1 LVVSHDAR
9 LLAEVQS
16 GCAALDDHTP
26 VLRGVEDFHLAVEA
40 ARSWRPQL
48 AILELTGDMLAL
60 RNLAEELRIA
70 SPETVLVCAFRREVF
85 PPDVAESAVLIEA
98 LRYGIADFVRRPV
111 SSADM
116 AQLFD
121 RFLTT
126 QTQRQQPLGKIYS
139 CISNKGGV
147 GKSTLAVNLA
157 VALAKQHPERVLL
170 VDASLQMGVC
180 SPMLDLRPTSTL
192 LDASQQRSRLD
203 ETLVRQLATPHAS
216 GLDVLAAPPNPIDSG
231 EVDDEIMS
239 RVLTLARRTYD
250 HVIVD
255 TFPVFDRVVMAIL
268 DLSEKSFIVLD
279 NSVPTILSGIKF
291 LELLEG
297 VEHPPE
303 RQVVVLNRFM
313 RGWGNPTARDVAE
326 RLQRPIAHVIPFD
339 RRVQTAANLGVPFL
353 LRAGSWSNTAR
364 AMRELTRH
372 MTTPASGVPMA
383 NGTPHAPANSPTA
396 TNLTPGSERS

>member
-1 LVVSHDAR
+1 MLVVSHDAR

-16 GCAALDDHTP
+16 GCAALDDYTP
-26 VLRGVEDFHLAVEA
+26 VLRGVEDSQLAVEA
-40 ARSWRPQL
+40 IRSWRPQL

-60 RNLAEELRIA
+60 RSLCEELRIA
-70 SPETVLVCAFRREVF
+70 SSETVLVCAFRGEVF

-121 RFLTT
+121 RFLAA
-126 QTQRQQPLGKIYS
+126 QTQRERPLGKIYS

-157 VALAKQHPERVLL
+157 VALAKKHPERVLL

-192 LDASQQRSRLD
+192 LDAARQRTRLD

-216 GLDVLAAPPNPIDSG
+216 GLDVLAAPTNPIDSSD
-231 EVDDEIMS
+231 VDDEIMS
-239 RVLTLARRTYD
+239 RVLTLGRRTYD
-250 HVIVD
+250 YVIVD

-268 DLSEKSFIVLD
+268 DLSERSFIVLD
-279 NSVPTILSGIKF
+279 NSVPTVLSGIKF
-291 LELLEG
+291 LELLAG

-303 RQVVVLNRFM
+303 RQIIVLNRFM
-313 RGWGNPTARDVAE
+313 RGWGNPTVRDVAE
-326 RLQRPIAHVIPFD
+326 RLQRPISHVIGFD

-353 LRAGSWSNTAR
+353 LRAGSWSSTAR

-372 MTTPASGVPMA
+372 MTSTVNELTSVNGIAPA
-383 NGTPHAPANSPTA
+383 NGTVA
-396 TNLTPGSERS
+396 TLPSTHGGSE